1 MMARTRKTRQSR
13 YDQDDGA
20 APNKN
25 QGANQD
31 NPMANTNMNTKKKNE
46 KSALTAVERQL
57 LMIDDDRADIMNE
70 RDSLKMGHYMIA
82 QKTNLL
88 NEDLGAEMAK
98 NYEMKRKV
106 RNRMEEAGNPQMQ
119 K

>member
-20 APNKN
+20 TPNKN

-31 NPMANTNMNTKKKNE
+31 NPVTNMKKNE
-46 KSALTAVERQL
+46 RNALTAVERQL

-98 NYEMKRKV
+98 NFEMKRKV